1 MVLPITV
8 HPPAVTAVLVAVVD
22 TTSLLEAALVQAGK
36 VTTAA
41 AVPVGM
47 VAQEQFP
54 AAAVAAKAQQ
64 AQTAYLMLVAQAERV
79 LLVA

>member
-36 VTTAA
+36 VITAA
-41 AVPVGM
+41 AVPVGTA
-47 VAQEQFP
+47 VREQLL
-54 AAAVAAKAQQ
+54 AAEAAVKA
-64 AQTAYLMLVAQAERV
+64 L
-79 LLVA
+79 